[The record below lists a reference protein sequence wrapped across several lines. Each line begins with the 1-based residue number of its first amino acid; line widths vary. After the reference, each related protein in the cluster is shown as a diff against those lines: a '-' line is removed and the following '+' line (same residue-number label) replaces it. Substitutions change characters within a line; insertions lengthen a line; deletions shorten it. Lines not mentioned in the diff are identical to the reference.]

1 MYTYNQYIDDV
12 INKKLPVCSAAFLA
26 VKRHLDDIEKSKAD
40 DYTFYFDEN
49 EAKRPIM
56 FIQSLVHTKG
66 EWANHNIILE
76 PWEQFIIASIFGWRR
91 KENNLRRFQ
100 KGICSSEQE
109 KWKNYFCIW
118 HW

>member
-91 KENNLRRFQ
+91 KENNLRRL
-100 KGICSSEQE
+100 
-109 KWKNYFCIW
+109 
-118 HW
+118 

>member
-1 MYTYNQYIDDV
+1 MYTYEEYINKV
-12 INKKLPVCSAAFLA
+12 INKELPVCQAAFLS
-26 VKRHLDDIEKSKAD
+26 VKRHLDDIEKSKNN
-40 DYTFYFDEN
+40 DYPFYFDDN

-91 KENNLRRFQ
+91 KENKLRRY
-100 KGICSSEQE
+100 K
-109 KWKNYFCIW
+109 
-118 HW
+118 